1 MAPVASRDVLRCDYC
16 SLVQFR
22 AGNALCRRCHKPLEI
37 EEPEPAPA
45 EPVEVVCRP
54 QAAPQNGSIVAL
66 RIREVRTL
74 RGLSQRQLAAK
85 MEVPRTYISKVEN
98 GRALPT
104 LGSLE
109 RLATALSVQL
119 GDLVQHNFGQREQE
133 IAELMAD
140 PFLAEITSCVSRLN
154 ALQRSTVL
162 HHMRE
167 MVSGPSQRK
176 TA

>member
-1 MAPVASRDVLRCDYC
+1 MAPVASRDVLRCDFC

-22 AGNALCRRCHKPLEI
+22 AGNALCRRCRKPLEV
-37 EEPEPAPA
+37 EEPEPTP

-66 RIREVRTL
+66 RIREIRTQ
-74 RGLSQRQLAAK
+74 RCLSQRQLAAK
-85 MEVPRTYISKVEN
+85 MAVPRTYISKVEN

-109 RLATALSVQL
+109 RLAEALSVQL
-119 GDLVQHNFGQREQE
+119 SDLVQQSSGQRDEE
-133 IAELMAD
+133 LALLMAD
-140 PFLAEITSCVSRLN
+140 PFLAEITGCVSKLN

-167 MVSGPSQRK
+167 MVTGPGQRK
-176 TA
+176 SA